1 MSARPDM
8 PYWWEEAEPAAASTG
23 ALPARA
29 DVVVVGGGYAGMG
42 AAIPLARAGREVVV
56 LERDRPGDG
65 ASSRNGGITSGN
77 IRHSFS
83 SLISKYGLEKAKA
96 IYAEGVAA
104 REELYAFIEAE
115 KLDCD
120 FQPTGRFTGA
130 MRPEILDTM
139 KREMAL
145 LHEHIG
151 VEPVIVERLDMQD
164 EIGSDLYH
172 GGVRRADIGGV
183 HPAKLHRALR
193 GVAEAA
199 GAAIHSGVG
208 VTNIRRTGT
217 TFEVTT
223 PKGKI
228 QAAHVIVAT
237 NGYTDKGLPWLRR
250 RLVPVISEMIATE
263 PLSPNLMQKL
273 MPKRQMH
280 GETRQ
285 LGYYYRPS
293 PDGTRILLGGRR
305 YASDTAEARERLRQ
319 GLIEIFPE
327 LDKVQLTH
335 HWGGFV
341 AFPMDQLPKLT
352 VQDGIVYAAGFCGS
366 GVVWARW
373 MGMKAAALVL
383 ERDEPSAFY
392 SDAFRRIPF
401 YNGKP
406 WFLPVMMNWYK
417 LKDRLTGT
425 MK

>member
-8 PYWWEEAEPAAASTG
+8 PYWWEAAEPSAALTG
-23 ALPARA
+23 APPASA

-42 AAIPLARAGREVVV
+42 AAIPLARAGRTVVV

-83 SLISKYGLEKAKA
+83 SLIAKYGLDKAKA
-96 IYAEGVAA
+96 YYAEGVAA
-104 REELYAFIEAE
+104 RQELYAFIEAE

-130 MRPEILDTM
+130 MRPENLDGM

-145 LHEHIG
+145 LQEHIG
-151 VEPVIVERLDMQD
+151 VEPVIIERQGVHD
-164 EIGSDLYH
+164 EIGTDLYH

-183 HPAKLHRALR
+183 HPAKLHRELR
-193 GVAEAA
+193 RVAEAA
-199 GAAIHSGVG
+199 GVAIHSGVG
-208 VTNIRRTGT
+208 VTDIRRTGT

-250 RLVPVISEMIATE
+250 RLVPVVSEMIATE

-280 GETRQ
+280 GENRQ

-305 YASDTAEARERLRQ
+305 YASDTEAARERLRQ

-327 LDKVQLTH
+327 LDTVKLTH

-341 AFPMDQLPKLT
+341 AFPMDQLPKLA

-401 YNGKP
+401 YNGTP
-406 WFLPVMMNWYK
+406 WFLPVMMNWYR
-417 LKDRLTGT
+417 LKDRLTAAT
-425 MK
+425 K